1 MDSSVED
8 CSSDTLGFM
17 ELAILQAKLAL
28 NSLEVPVG
36 CVIVED
42 GMVIA
47 TGRNRTN
54 ETRNATRHAEME
66 AIDILIEA
74 WQRDGLSTSEVAD
87 KFSKCKLYVTCEPC
101 IMCASALSILG
112 IKEVY
117 YGCANDKFGG
127 CGSVLSLHLGS
138 REAPTRGIP
147 MLQSLTG
154 SLVTI
159 RQVNE
164 RNEMCRHCDGFS
176 HNGCR
181 KAGPIVEENKND
193 GDFLCLN
200 SSRAFPQIST
210 VSAMPEDSKYNV
222 VYTRRK
228 LRGNSDSR
236 LWAIETD
243 CISLISCD
251 GQQAAASRH
260 NHKRKI
266 VGNVVPSFPVYEGKT
281 RVSEWESVDG
291 CTIGDGH
298 GSERMLNNGLQKSL
312 EVDSIN
318 DSCSSSKSNMELVS
332 TSKKVEVDDTGECS
346 SSSIRVMEDMEED
359 ISGRDLCISILR
371 SNGLL
376 SSTAH
381 ASEEESDFRSENNC
395 FRLCKTCGSSD
406 SVLKMLICDHCED
419 AFHVSCCNH
428 RMKKVMNDEWYCNS
442 CLKKNHKILKDVIM
456 KKLAN
461 TSSRNGYSKGE
472 SNSVALMLED
482 TEPYTTGVRI
492 GKGFQAEV
500 PDWSGPI
507 SDDNDAIGER
517 LEMHPSE
524 PLLMHELSTNKP
536 CRSSTIGN
544 WLQCQQVMNGVG
556 GVNST
561 ICGKWRRAPLFEVQT
576 DDWECFCSMLWD
588 PTHADCAVPQE
599 LETVQV
605 LKQLKYIEM
614 LRPRLASKRRKLDET
629 KSRKIFRGNSQ
640 LLNEIDYVVIKP
652 FCTESEND
660 MIPALLTATS
670 IKNSISGHHAL
681 WRVADVQDGAVP
693 QGAPKDR
700 KGSYRQSKHGAEGQ

>member
-1 MDSSVED
+1 
-8 CSSDTLGFM
+8 
-17 ELAILQAKLAL
+17 
-28 NSLEVPVG
+28 
-36 CVIVED
+36 
-42 GMVIA
+42 
-47 TGRNRTN
+47 
-54 ETRNATRHAEME
+54 
-66 AIDILIEA
+66 
-74 WQRDGLSTSEVAD
+74 
-87 KFSKCKLYVTCEPC
+87 
-101 IMCASALSILG
+101 
-112 IKEVY
+112 
-117 YGCANDKFGG
+117 
-127 CGSVLSLHLGS
+127 
-138 REAPTRGIP
+138 
-147 MLQSLTG
+147 MLL
-154 SLVTI
+154 L
-159 RQVNE
+159 
-164 RNEMCRHCDGFS
+164 MCRHCDGFS

-200 SSRAFPQIST
+200 FSRAFPQIST
-210 VSAMPEDSKYNV
+210 VRTMPEGSKYNV

-266 VGNVVPSFPVYEGKT
+266 VGNVVPSFPVYDGKS
-281 RVSEWESVDG
+281 RFSERELVDG

-298 GSERMLNNGLQKSL
+298 GSVRTLNNGLQKSL

-332 TSKKVEVDDTGECS
+332 TSKKVEVYDTGECS
-346 SSSIRVMEDMEED
+346 SSSIQVMEDMEED

-376 SSTAH
+376 SSMAH

-395 FRLCKTCGSSD
+395 FRLCKTCGCSE
-406 SVLKMLICDHCED
+406 SVLKMLVCDHCEY

-428 RMKKVMNDEWYCNS
+428 RMKKVSNDEWYCNS

-472 SNSVALMLED
+472 SNSVALMLKD

-536 CRSSTIGN
+536 CRLSSIGN

-576 DDWECFCSMLWD
+576 EDWECFCSMLWD

-599 LETVQV
+599 QETVQV

-629 KSRKIFRGNSQ
+629 KSRS
-640 LLNEIDYVVIKP
+640 
-652 FCTESEND
+652 
-660 MIPALLTATS
+660 
-670 IKNSISGHHAL
+670 
-681 WRVADVQDGAVP
+681 DVQNLTEH
-693 QGAPKDR
+693 KT
-700 KGSYRQSKHGAEGQ
+700 